1 MMTYEE
7 RTAIDAKERLPQ
19 LFGEFADGT
28 YSSNGTIIDGT
39 RVDDVVDHLVSNGV
53 RIPVLCKECVYRLER
68 TNCHGRRPDFFC
80 ADGKKRKG
88 CL

>member
-1 MMTYEE
+1 MT
-7 RTAIDAKERLPQ
+7 RTDQTVIDIKERLAQ

-53 RIPVLCKECVYRLER
+53 RMPVLCKECVYRFER
-68 TNCHGRRPDFFC
+68 TNCRGRGPDFFC